1 MSINAVAVI
10 VKVLQLYCNNGKC
23 DYFDLITSY
32 TTTCSQCFISF
43 GSRTNVTMK
52 RTAAAAASAASAATL
67 VSSSFGAVVYVNRK
81 KEEIN
86 VTLAALSYLDKYFE
100 ALRQSIVLCSEQS
113 LCAHSSASL
122 AQAGAFVCRR
132 QLLVKNLNAIDSISV
147 SKILQL
153 NSNKNGYESAQ
164 F

>member
-1 MSINAVAVI
+1 MAVAYKPLKISKSALDIEANIGNRAHAVAVI

-43 GSRTNVTMK
+43 GSCR
-52 RTAAAAASAASAATL
+52 
-67 VSSSFGAVVYVNRK
+67 
-81 KEEIN
+81 IP
-86 VTLAALSYLDKYFE
+86 ALSYLDKYFE
-100 ALRQSIVLCSEQS
+100 ALTEYCFVQRAIAVIQVTPNSVLIQKQ
-113 LCAHSSASL
+113 AATINPAASDVWTAL
-122 AQAGAFVCRR
+122 IKSHHKQ
-132 QLLVKNLNAIDSISV
+132 NLNVIESISV